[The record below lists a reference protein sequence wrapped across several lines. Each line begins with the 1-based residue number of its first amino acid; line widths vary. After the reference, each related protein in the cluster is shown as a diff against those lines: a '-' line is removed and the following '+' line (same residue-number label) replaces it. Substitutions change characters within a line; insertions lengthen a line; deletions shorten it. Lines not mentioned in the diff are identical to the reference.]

1 MDGIGPIEAL
11 VLVAVTVVTPLGLR
25 LAAGQDRGTSP
36 LVLARRLLPP
46 AAALVVVSFLVG
58 RRGAVGAGLVL
69 PWLMLTAFVGLHGVA
84 RLRRDLGR
92 WAELAV
98 DAGCAMLPIGGAWL
112 VLSRYG
118 VGLGFDE
125 PVPLLTAI
133 HFHYAAFATLVL
145 AGMAGRRTG
154 GTMPF
159 PAIVAGAA
167 AGPPLLAA
175 GITFSSALQVV
186 AALIVAASA
195 SGLALLTL
203 ARVVPGLRG
212 APRVLLA
219 VSSLAVLGGM
229 ALAAVFAVGEFT
241 GAPVLSLGQMA
252 RIHGPLNGLGFAV
265 CGLTGWALEARNH
278 RPASL

>member
-11 VLVAVTVVTPLGLR
+11 VLVAVTVVTPLGLH
-25 LAAGQDRGTSP
+25 LAAGEDRGTRP

-46 AAALVVVSFLVG
+46 AAALAVASFLVG
-58 RRGAVGAGLVL
+58 RRGVVGAGLVL
-69 PWLMLTAFVGLHGVA
+69 PWLLVTVLVGLHGAA
-84 RLRRDLGR
+84 RLLRDRGR

-98 DAGCAMLPIGGAWL
+98 DAGCAMLPMGGAWL

-145 AGMAGRRTG
+145 AGMAGRATG
-154 GTMPF
+154 DRAPF
-159 PAIVAGAA
+159 PAIVTGAA
-167 AGPPLLAA
+167 AGPPLLAV
-175 GITFSSALQVV
+175 GITFSPAIKVV
-186 AALIVAASA
+186 AALTVAASA
-195 SGLALLTL
+195 SALALLTL
-203 ARVVPGLRG
+203 VRVVPRLRG

-219 VSSLAVLGGM
+219 MSSLAVLGGM
-229 ALAAVFAVGEFT
+229 ALAAVFAVGEFA

-265 CGLTGWALEARNH
+265 CGLTGWALGTRRA
-278 RPASL
+278 